1 VLNGLTVVVDGAE
14 GVVGPGVGDGRFVMR
29 GTPGRG
35 TENDNVV
42 VCKGIGTIASCN
54 HCIIEY

>member
-1 VLNGLTVVVDGAE
+1 LTVVVDGAE

>member
-1 VLNGLTVVVDGAE
+1 MLNGLIVVVDGAE
-14 GVVGPGVGDGRFVMR
+14 GVVGPCVGDGRFVTR

-42 VCKGIGTIASCN
+42 VCKGIGTTASCS
-54 HCIIEY
+54 HRIIEY